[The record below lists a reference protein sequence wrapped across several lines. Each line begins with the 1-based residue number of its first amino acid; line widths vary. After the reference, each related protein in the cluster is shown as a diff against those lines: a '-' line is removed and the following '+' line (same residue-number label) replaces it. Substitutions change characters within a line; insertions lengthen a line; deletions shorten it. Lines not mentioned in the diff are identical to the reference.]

1 MQVSITKSIRGL
13 TLRAG
18 VLAGAVALTLALAPA
33 VARQPE
39 KTRITE
45 SEVIAAQKAWCAAL
59 VNIGKVHQEGGDR
72 YKAVASQA
80 IDNLYDYKEG
90 KVFFKPTYTFG
101 KNTFRPTKAG
111 ALSYFIGG
119 NQNFPEDDPGFALK
133 PWITCVA
140 DNNAAPNGIQIHGNI
155 AITMGN
161 VSLTSKDGPAKVD
174 KTFVFRKD
182 RNGKLRLCVHH
193 SSVPVAPR

>member
-1 MQVSITKSIRGL
+1 MRVSITKSIR
-13 TLRAG
+13 AG
-18 VLAGAVALTLALAPA
+18 VLTGAVALALAVAPA

-39 KTRITE
+39 KTRITGP
-45 SEVIAAQKAWCAAL
+45 EVIAAQKDWCAAL
-59 VNIGKVHQEGGDR
+59 VRIGKVYQEGGDYR
-72 YKAVASQA
+72 AVASQA

-101 KNTFRPTKAG
+101 QNTFRPTKAG
-111 ALSYFIGG
+111 ALSYFVAG
-119 NQNFPEDDPGFALK
+119 NQNFKEDEPGFALK
-133 PWITCVA
+133 PWVTCVA
-140 DNNAAPNGIQIHGNI
+140 DNPNGIQIHGNI
-155 AITMGN
+155 AIIMGN

-193 SSVPVAPR
+193 SSVPVEPRPQ

>member
-1 MQVSITKSIRGL
+1 MQISMTKSIRVSL
-13 TLRAG
+13 T
-18 VLAGAVALTLALAPA
+18 GAIALTLALAPA
-33 VARQPE
+33 LARQPV

-45 SEVIAAQKAWCAAL
+45 PEVIAAQKAWCDAL
-59 VNIGKVHQEGGDR
+59 VKIGKVYQEEGN

-111 ALSYFIGG
+111 ALSYFVGG
-119 NQNFPEDDPGFALK
+119 NQNFPEDEPGFALQ
-133 PWITCVA
+133 PWVTCVA
-140 DNNAAPNGIQIHGNI
+140 DNPNGIQIHGNI

-161 VSLTSKDGPAKVD
+161 VSLTSKDGKPAKVD

-193 SSVPVAPR
+193 SSVPVEPRPGK

>member
-1 MQVSITKSIRGL
+1 MRVSITKSIR
-13 TLRAG
+13 AG
-18 VLAGAVALTLALAPA
+18 VLTGAIALTLALAPA

-45 SEVIAAQKAWCAAL
+45 PEVIAAQNAWCAAL
-59 VNIGKVHQEGGDR
+59 VKIGKVYQEEGKDKA
-72 YKAVASQA
+72 KAVASQA
-80 IDNLYDYKEG
+80 IDALYDYKEG

-111 ALSYFIGG
+111 ALSYFVAG

-133 PWITCVA
+133 PWVTCVA
-140 DNNAAPNGIQIHGNI
+140 DNPNGIQIHGSI

-193 SSVPVAPR
+193 SSVPVAPRPQ

>member
-1 MQVSITKSIRGL
+1 MRVSITKSIR
-13 TLRAG
+13 TG
-18 VLAGAVALTLALAPA
+18 VLTGAVALTLAVAPA
-33 VARQPE
+33 VARQPQ
-39 KTRITE
+39 KTRINE
-45 SEVIAAQKAWCAAL
+45 REVIAAQKAWCDAL
-59 VNIGKVHQEGGDR
+59 VKIGKVYQERGN
-72 YKAVASQA
+72 YNAVASQA

-111 ALSYFIGG
+111 ALSYFVAG
-119 NQNFPEDDPGFALK
+119 NQNFKEDEPGFALK
-133 PWITCVA
+133 PWVTCVA
-140 DNNAAPNGIQIHGNI
+140 DNPNGIQIHGSI

-182 RNGKLRLCVHH
+182 RVGKLRLCVHH

>member
-1 MQVSITKSIRGL
+1 MRSTITKSIR
-13 TLRAG
+13 AG
-18 VLAGAVALTLALAPA
+18 VLTGAIALTLAVAPA

-45 SEVIAAQKAWCAAL
+45 FEVIAAQKAWCDAL
-59 VNIGKVHQEGGDR
+59 VKIGKVHQEGGD

-111 ALSYFIGG
+111 ALSYFVGG
-119 NQNFPEDDPGFALK
+119 NPSFPEDDPGFALQ
-133 PWITCVA
+133 PWVTCVA
-140 DNNAAPNGIQIHGNI
+140 DNPNGIQIHGSI

-161 VSLTSKDGPAKVD
+161 VSLTSKDGKPAKVD

-182 RNGKLRLCVHH
+182 RNGKLRLCLHH

>member
-1 MQVSITKSIRGL
+1 MRVSITKSIR
-13 TLRAG
+13 AG
-18 VLAGAVALTLALAPA
+18 VLTGAIALTLAPAPA

-45 SEVIAAQKAWCAAL
+45 PEVIAAQKAWCDAL
-59 VNIGKVHQEGGDR
+59 VRIGKVYQEEGD
-72 YKAVASQA
+72 YSAVASQA

-90 KVFFKPTYTFG
+90 KVLFKPTYTFG

-111 ALSYFIGG
+111 ALSYFVGG
-119 NQNFPEDDPGFALK
+119 NPSFPEDDPGFALQ
-133 PWITCVA
+133 PWVTCVA
-140 DNNAAPNGIQIHGNI
+140 DNPNGIQIHGSI

-161 VSLTSKDGPAKVD
+161 VSLTSKDGKPAKVD

-182 RNGKLRLCVHH
+182 RNGKLRLCLHH